1 MAIKKNIATKLVH
14 LFINTIPFAL
24 VYFISPYIEYENYD
38 FLYLVSHR
46 KFWYIWLIP
55 LIFIMVGKIKWAHIF
70 TACATLSMPFA
81 QYKGDIRYRQELV
94 KARQGNYYPHANHF
108 GLWLGYTF
116 ASFLRVVAIHFFIK
130 RNKSL

>member
-1 MAIKKNIATKLVH
+1 MEIKKNIATKLVH

-24 VYFISPYIEYENYD
+24 VYFISTYIDENYD

-55 LIFIMVGKIKWAHIF
+55 LIFIIVGKIKRAHIF
-70 TACATLSMPFA
+70 TACTTLSMPFA
-81 QYKGDIRYRQELV
+81 QYMGDIRYRQELV